1 MKSKII
7 FNDKILNQDDIQF
20 NTIKRAINFGDGFF
34 ETIRIVNGDVL
45 FIESHL
51 KRIFKA
57 LKILKISYSKNFNAE
72 ILKSK
77 IKELLLHNKI
87 DSGGKVK
94 IYFFRSGLGT
104 YLPETNEISF
114 IIECFHLENNLYQL
128 NKKGFLVDIFYDY
141 QKQITNLSVFK
152 TSNSLLYVLASIY
165 ANDNGL
171 NDTLILNEKNCI
183 IESSNSNI
191 FLLLKDSIIT
201 PALNSGCIAG
211 IMRDEIIKII
221 NFLDFK
227 IIERDITL
235 EDLMNSKEI
244 FLTNVISGINWVGGY
259 KETRYYNTLSKKII
273 KELNNKINYQMDL
286 QEN

>member
-7 FNDKILNQDDIQF
+7 FNGKILNQQDIQF
-20 NTIKRAINFGDGFF
+20 NTIKREINFGDGFF

-57 LKILKISYSKNFNAE
+57 LKILKISNSENFNSE
-72 ILKSK
+72 IIKAK
-77 IKELLLHNKI
+77 IKELLLYNKI
-87 DSGGKVK
+87 DSGGRVK

-104 YLPETNEISF
+104 YLPVTNEISF

-141 QKQITNLSVFK
+141 QKQINNLSAFK

-165 ANDNGL
+165 ANDNDL
-171 NDTLILNEKNCI
+171 NDTLILNEKKYI

-191 FLLLKDSIIT
+191 FLFLKDSIIT

-211 IMRDEIIKII
+211 IMREEIIKII
-221 NFLDFK
+221 NFLDIK

-259 KETRYYNTLSKKII
+259 KKTRYYNTLSKKII
-273 KELNNKINYQMDL
+273 KELNNKISYQ
-286 QEN
+286 

>member
-7 FNDKILNQDDIQF
+7 FNGKILNQQDIQF

-57 LKILKISYSKNFNAE
+57 LKILKISNSENFNSE
-72 ILKSK
+72 IIKAK

-87 DSGGKVK
+87 DSGGRVK

-104 YLPETNEISF
+104 YLPVTNEISF

-141 QKQITNLSVFK
+141 QKQINNLSAFK

-165 ANDNGL
+165 ANDNDL
-171 NDTLILNEKNCI
+171 NDTLILNEKKYI

-191 FLLLKDSIIT
+191 FLFLKDSIIT

-211 IMRDEIIKII
+211 IMREEIIKII
-221 NFLDFK
+221 NFLDIK

-259 KETRYYNTLSKKII
+259 KKTRYYNTLSKKII
-273 KELNNKINYQMDL
+273 KELNNKISYQ
-286 QEN
+286 

>member
-7 FNDKILNQDDIQF
+7 FNGKILNQQDIQF

-57 LKILKISYSKNFNAE
+57 LKILKISNSENFNPE
-72 ILKSK
+72 IIKAK
-77 IKELLLHNKI
+77 IKELLLYNKI
-87 DSGGKVK
+87 DSGGRVK

-104 YLPETNEISF
+104 YLPVTNEISF

-141 QKQITNLSVFK
+141 QKQINNLSAFK

-165 ANDNGL
+165 ANDNDL
-171 NDTLILNEKNCI
+171 NDTLILNEKKYI

-191 FLLLKDSIIT
+191 FLFLKDSIIT

-211 IMRDEIIKII
+211 IMREEIIKII
-221 NFLDFK
+221 NFLDIK

-259 KETRYYNTLSKKII
+259 KKTRYYNTLSKKII
-273 KELNNKINYQMDL
+273 KELNNKISYQ
-286 QEN
+286 

>member
-7 FNDKILNQDDIQF
+7 FNGKILNQQDIQF

-57 LKILKISYSKNFNAE
+57 LKILKINYPENFNAE
-72 ILKSK
+72 IIKAK

-87 DSGGKVK
+87 DNGGRVK

-104 YLPETNEISF
+104 YLPITNEISF

-141 QKQITNLSVFK
+141 QKQINNLSAFK

-165 ANDNGL
+165 ANDNDL
-171 NDTLILNEKNCI
+171 NDTLILNEKKYI

-191 FLLLKDSIIT
+191 FLFLKDSIIT

-211 IMRDEIIKII
+211 IMREEIIKII
-221 NFLDFK
+221 NFLDIK

-259 KETRYYNTLSKKII
+259 KKTRYYNTLSKKII
-273 KELNNKINYQMDL
+273 KELNNKISYQ
-286 QEN
+286 

>member
-7 FNDKILNQDDIQF
+7 FNGKILNQQDIQF

-57 LKILKISYSKNFNAE
+57 LKILKINYPENFNAE
-72 ILKSK
+72 IIKAK
-77 IKELLLHNKI
+77 IRELLLHNKI
-87 DSGGKVK
+87 DSGGRVK

-104 YLPETNEISF
+104 YLPVTNEISF

-141 QKQITNLSVFK
+141 QKQINNLSAFK

-165 ANDNGL
+165 ANDNDL
-171 NDTLILNEKNCI
+171 NDTLILNEKKYI

-191 FLLLKDSIIT
+191 FLFLKDSIIT

-211 IMRDEIIKII
+211 IMREEIIKII
-221 NFLDFK
+221 NFLDIK
-227 IIERDITL
+227 IIERDISL

-259 KETRYYNTLSKKII
+259 KKTRYYNTLSKKII
-273 KELNNKINYQMDL
+273 KELNNKISYQ
-286 QEN
+286 

>member
-7 FNDKILNQDDIQF
+7 FNGKILNQQDIQF

-57 LKILKISYSKNFNAE
+57 LKILKISNSENFNSE
-72 ILKSK
+72 IIKAK

-87 DSGGKVK
+87 DSGGRVK

-104 YLPETNEISF
+104 YLPVTNEISF

-141 QKQITNLSVFK
+141 QKQINNLSAFK

-165 ANDNGL
+165 ANDNDL
-171 NDTLILNEKNCI
+171 NDTLILNEKKYI

-191 FLLLKDSIIT
+191 FLFLKDSIIT

-211 IMRDEIIKII
+211 IMREEIIKVI
-221 NFLDFK
+221 NFLDIK

-259 KETRYYNTLSKKII
+259 KKTRYYNTLSKKII
-273 KELNNKINYQMDL
+273 KELNNKISYQ
-286 QEN
+286 

>member
-1 MKSKII
+1 MKNKII
-7 FNDKILNQDDIQF
+7 FNGKILNQQDIQF

-57 LKILKISYSKNFNAE
+57 LKILKISNSENFNSE
-72 ILKSK
+72 IIKAK

-87 DSGGKVK
+87 DSGGRVK

-104 YLPETNEISF
+104 YLPVTNEISF

-141 QKQITNLSVFK
+141 QKQINNLSAFK

-165 ANDNGL
+165 ANDNDL
-171 NDTLILNEKNCI
+171 NDTLILNEKKYI

-191 FLLLKDSIIT
+191 FLFIKDSIIT

-221 NFLDFK
+221 NFLDIK
-227 IIERDITL
+227 IIERDISL

-259 KETRYYNTLSKKII
+259 KKTRYYNTLSKKII
-273 KELNNKINYQMDL
+273 KELNNKISYQ
-286 QEN
+286 

>member
-7 FNDKILNQDDIQF
+7 FNGKILNQQDIQF

-57 LKILKISYSKNFNAE
+57 LKILKISNSENFNAE
-72 ILKSK
+72 IIKAK

-87 DSGGKVK
+87 DSGGRVK

-104 YLPETNEISF
+104 YLPVTNEISF

-141 QKQITNLSVFK
+141 QKQINNLSAFK

-165 ANDNGL
+165 ANDNDL
-171 NDTLILNEKNCI
+171 NDTLILNEKKYI

-191 FLLLKDSIIT
+191 FLFLKDSIIT

-211 IMRDEIIKII
+211 IMREEIIKII
-221 NFLDFK
+221 NFLDIK
-227 IIERDITL
+227 IIERDISL

-259 KETRYYNTLSKKII
+259 KKTRYYNTLSKKII
-273 KELNNKINYQMDL
+273 KELNNKISYQ
-286 QEN
+286 

>member
-7 FNDKILNQDDIQF
+7 FNGKILNQQDIQF

-51 KRIFKA
+51 KRIFKG
-57 LKILKISYSKNFNAE
+57 LKILKISNSENFNAE
-72 ILKSK
+72 IIKAK

-87 DSGGKVK
+87 DSGGRVK

-104 YLPETNEISF
+104 YLPVTNEISF

-141 QKQITNLSVFK
+141 QKQINNLSAFK

-165 ANDNGL
+165 AKDNGL
-171 NDTLILNEKNCI
+171 NDTLILNEKKYI

-191 FLLLKDSIIT
+191 FLFLKDSIIT

-221 NFLDFK
+221 NLLDIK
-227 IIERDITL
+227 IIERDITI
-235 EDLMNSKEI
+235 EDLMNSNEI

-259 KETRYYNTLSKKII
+259 KKTRYYNTLSKKII
-273 KELNNKINYQMDL
+273 KELNNKISYQ
-286 QEN
+286 

>member
-7 FNDKILNQDDIQF
+7 FNGKILNQQDIQF

-57 LKILKISYSKNFNAE
+57 LKILKINYPENFNAE
-72 ILKSK
+72 IIKAK
-77 IKELLLHNKI
+77 IRELLLHNKI
-87 DSGGKVK
+87 DSGGRVK

-104 YLPETNEISF
+104 YLPVTNEISF

-141 QKQITNLSVFK
+141 QKQINNLSAFK

-165 ANDNGL
+165 ANDNDL
-171 NDTLILNEKNCI
+171 NDTLILNEKKYI

-191 FLLLKDSIIT
+191 FLFLKDSIIT

-211 IMRDEIIKII
+211 IMREEIIKII
-221 NFLDFK
+221 NFLDIK

-259 KETRYYNTLSKKII
+259 KKTRYYNTLSKKII
-273 KELNNKINYQMDL
+273 KELNNKISYQ
-286 QEN
+286 

>member
-7 FNDKILNQDDIQF
+7 FNGKILNQQDIQF

-57 LKILKISYSKNFNAE
+57 LKILKINYPENFNAE
-72 ILKSK
+72 IIKAK
-77 IKELLLHNKI
+77 IKELLMHNKI
-87 DSGGKVK
+87 DSGGRVK

-104 YLPETNEISF
+104 YLPVTNEISF

-141 QKQITNLSVFK
+141 QKQINNLSAFK

-165 ANDNGL
+165 ANDNDL
-171 NDTLILNEKNCI
+171 NDTLILNEKKYI

-191 FLLLKDSIIT
+191 FLFLKDSIIT

-211 IMRDEIIKII
+211 IMREEIIKII
-221 NFLDFK
+221 NFLDIK

-259 KETRYYNTLSKKII
+259 KKTRYYNTLSKKII
-273 KELNNKINYQMDL
+273 KELNNKISYQ
-286 QEN
+286 

>member
-7 FNDKILNQDDIQF
+7 FNGKILNQQDIQF

-57 LKILKISYSKNFNAE
+57 LKILKISNSENFNSE
-72 ILKSK
+72 IIKAK

-87 DSGGKVK
+87 DSGGRVK

-104 YLPETNEISF
+104 YLPVTNEISF

-141 QKQITNLSVFK
+141 QKQINNLSAFK

-165 ANDNGL
+165 ANDNDL
-171 NDTLILNEKNCI
+171 NDTLILNEKKYI

-191 FLLLKDSIIT
+191 FLFLKDSIIT

-211 IMRDEIIKII
+211 IMREEIIKII
-221 NFLDFK
+221 NFLDIK
-227 IIERDITL
+227 IIERDISL

-259 KETRYYNTLSKKII
+259 KKTRYYNTLSKKII
-273 KELNNKINYQMDL
+273 KELNNKISYQ
-286 QEN
+286 

>member
-7 FNDKILNQDDIQF
+7 FNGKILNQQDIQF

-57 LKILKISYSKNFNAE
+57 LKILKISNSENFNAE
-72 ILKSK
+72 IIKAK
-77 IKELLLHNKI
+77 IKELLLYNKI
-87 DSGGKVK
+87 DSGGRVK

-104 YLPETNEISF
+104 YLPVTNEISF

-141 QKQITNLSVFK
+141 QKQINNLSAFK

-165 ANDNGL
+165 ANDNDL
-171 NDTLILNEKNCI
+171 NDTLILNEKKYI

-191 FLLLKDSIIT
+191 FLFLKDSIIT

-211 IMRDEIIKII
+211 IMREEIIKII
-221 NFLDFK
+221 NFLDIK
-227 IIERDITL
+227 IIERDISL

-259 KETRYYNTLSKKII
+259 KKTRYYNTLSKKII
-273 KELNNKINYQMDL
+273 KELNNKISYQ
-286 QEN
+286 

>member
-7 FNDKILNQDDIQF
+7 FNGKILNQQDIQF

-34 ETIRIVNGDVL
+34 ETIRIANGDVL

-57 LKILKISYSKNFNAE
+57 LKILKISNSENFNSE
-72 ILKSK
+72 IIKAK
-77 IKELLLHNKI
+77 IKELLLYNKI
-87 DSGGKVK
+87 DNGGRVK

-104 YLPETNEISF
+104 YLPVTNEISF

-141 QKQITNLSVFK
+141 QKQINNLSAFK

-165 ANDNGL
+165 ANDNDL
-171 NDTLILNEKNCI
+171 NDTLILNEKKYI

-191 FLLLKDSIIT
+191 FLFLKDSIIT

-211 IMRDEIIKII
+211 IMREEIIKII
-221 NFLDFK
+221 NFLDIK
-227 IIERDITL
+227 IIERDISL

-259 KETRYYNTLSKKII
+259 KKTRYYNTLSKKII
-273 KELNNKINYQMDL
+273 KELNNKISYQ
-286 QEN
+286 

>member
-7 FNDKILNQDDIQF
+7 FNGKILNQQDIQF

-34 ETIRIVNGDVL
+34 ETIRIVNGDLL

-57 LKILKISYSKNFNAE
+57 LKILKISNSENFNSE
-72 ILKSK
+72 IIKAK

-87 DSGGKVK
+87 DSGGRVK

-104 YLPETNEISF
+104 YLPVTNEISF

-141 QKQITNLSVFK
+141 QKQINNLSAFK

-165 ANDNGL
+165 AKDNGL
-171 NDTLILNEKNCI
+171 NDTLILNEKKYI

-191 FLLLKDSIIT
+191 FLFLKDSIIT

-211 IMRDEIIKII
+211 IMREEIIKII
-221 NFLDFK
+221 NFLDIK

-259 KETRYYNTLSKKII
+259 KKTRYYNTLSKKII
-273 KELNNKINYQMDL
+273 KELNNKISYQ
-286 QEN
+286 

>member
-7 FNDKILNQDDIQF
+7 FNGKILNQQDIQF

-34 ETIRIVNGDVL
+34 ETIRIANGDVL

-57 LKILKISYSKNFNAE
+57 LKILKISNSENFNSE
-72 ILKSK
+72 IIKAK
-77 IKELLLHNKI
+77 IKELLLYNKI
-87 DSGGKVK
+87 DSGGRVK

-104 YLPETNEISF
+104 YLPVTNEISF

-141 QKQITNLSVFK
+141 QKQINNLSAFK

-165 ANDNGL
+165 ANDNDL
-171 NDTLILNEKNCI
+171 NDTLILNEKKYI

-191 FLLLKDSIIT
+191 FLFLKDSIIT

-211 IMRDEIIKII
+211 IMREEIIKII
-221 NFLDFK
+221 NFLDIK

-259 KETRYYNTLSKKII
+259 KKTRYYNTLSKKII
-273 KELNNKINYQMDL
+273 KELNNKISYQ
-286 QEN
+286 

>member
-7 FNDKILNQDDIQF
+7 FNGKILNQQDIQF

-57 LKILKISYSKNFNAE
+57 LKILKISNSENFNAE
-72 ILKSK
+72 IIKTK

-87 DSGGKVK
+87 DSGGRVK

-104 YLPETNEISF
+104 YLPITNEISF

-141 QKQITNLSVFK
+141 QKQINNLSAFK

-165 ANDNGL
+165 ANDNDL
-171 NDTLILNEKNCI
+171 NDTLILNEKKYI

-191 FLLLKDSIIT
+191 FLFLKDSIIT

-211 IMRDEIIKII
+211 IMREEIIKII
-221 NFLDFK
+221 NFLDIK

-259 KETRYYNTLSKKII
+259 KKTRYYNTLSKKII
-273 KELNNKINYQMDL
+273 KELNNKISYQ
-286 QEN
+286 

>member
-7 FNDKILNQDDIQF
+7 FNGKILNQQDIQF

-57 LKILKISYSKNFNAE
+57 LKILKINYPENFNAE
-72 ILKSK
+72 IIKAK
-77 IKELLLHNKI
+77 IRELLLHNKI
-87 DSGGKVK
+87 DSGGRVK

-104 YLPETNEISF
+104 YLPVTNEISF

-141 QKQITNLSVFK
+141 QKQINNLSAFK

-165 ANDNGL
+165 AEDNGL
-171 NDTLILNEKNCI
+171 NDTLILNEKKYI

-191 FLLLKDSIIT
+191 FLFLKDSIIT
-201 PALNSGCIAG
+201 PPLNSGCIAG

-221 NFLDFK
+221 NFLDIK

-244 FLTNVISGINWVGGY
+244 FLTNVISGINWVVGY
-259 KETRYYNTLSKKII
+259 KKTRYYNTLSKKII
-273 KELNNKINYQMDL
+273 KELNNKISYQ
-286 QEN
+286 

>member
-7 FNDKILNQDDIQF
+7 FNGKILNQQDIQF

-34 ETIRIVNGDVL
+34 ETIRIANGDVL

-57 LKILKISYSKNFNAE
+57 LKILKISNSENFNSE
-72 ILKSK
+72 IIKAK

-87 DSGGKVK
+87 DSGGRVK

-104 YLPETNEISF
+104 YLPVTNEISF

-141 QKQITNLSVFK
+141 QKQINNLSAFK

-165 ANDNGL
+165 ANDNDL
-171 NDTLILNEKNCI
+171 NDTLILNEKKYI

-191 FLLLKDSIIT
+191 FLFLKDSIIT

-211 IMRDEIIKII
+211 IMREEIIKII
-221 NFLDFK
+221 NFLDIK
-227 IIERDITL
+227 IIERDISL

-259 KETRYYNTLSKKII
+259 KKTRYYNTLSKKII
-273 KELNNKINYQMDL
+273 KELNNKISYQ
-286 QEN
+286 

>member
-7 FNDKILNQDDIQF
+7 FNGKILNQQDIQF

-57 LKILKISYSKNFNAE
+57 LKILKISNSENFNSE
-72 ILKSK
+72 IIKAK
-77 IKELLLHNKI
+77 IKELLLYNKI
-87 DSGGKVK
+87 DSGGRVK

-104 YLPETNEISF
+104 YLPVTNEISF

-141 QKQITNLSVFK
+141 QKQINNLSAFK

-165 ANDNGL
+165 ANDNDL
-171 NDTLILNEKNCI
+171 NDTLILNEKKYI

-191 FLLLKDSIIT
+191 FLFLKDSIIT

-211 IMRDEIIKII
+211 IMREEIIKII
-221 NFLDFK
+221 NFLDIK
-227 IIERDITL
+227 IIERDISL

-259 KETRYYNTLSKKII
+259 KKTRYYNTLSKKII
-273 KELNNKINYQMDL
+273 KELNNKISYQ
-286 QEN
+286 

>member
-7 FNDKILNQDDIQF
+7 FNGKILNQQDIQF

-57 LKILKISYSKNFNAE
+57 LKILKISNSENFNSE
-72 ILKSK
+72 IIKAK

-87 DSGGKVK
+87 DSGGRVK
-94 IYFFRSGLGT
+94 IYFFRSVLGT
-104 YLPETNEISF
+104 YLPVTNEISF

-141 QKQITNLSVFK
+141 QKQINNLSAFK

-165 ANDNGL
+165 ANDNDL
-171 NDTLILNEKNCI
+171 NDTLILNEKKYI

-191 FLLLKDSIIT
+191 FLFLKDSIIT

-211 IMRDEIIKII
+211 IMREEIIKII
-221 NFLDFK
+221 NFLEIK

-259 KETRYYNTLSKKII
+259 KKTRYYNTLSKKII
-273 KELNNKINYQMDL
+273 KELNNKISYQ
-286 QEN
+286 

>member
-7 FNDKILNQDDIQF
+7 FNGKILNQQDIQF

-51 KRIFKA
+51 KRIFKG
-57 LKILKISYSKNFNAE
+57 LKILKISNSENFNAE
-72 ILKSK
+72 IIKAK

-87 DSGGKVK
+87 DSGGRVK

-104 YLPETNEISF
+104 YLPITNEISF

-141 QKQITNLSVFK
+141 QKQINNLSAFK

-165 ANDNGL
+165 AKDNGL
-171 NDTLILNEKNCI
+171 NDTLILNEKKYI

-191 FLLLKDSIIT
+191 FLFLKDSIIT

-221 NFLDFK
+221 NLLDIK
-227 IIERDITL
+227 IIERDITI
-235 EDLMNSKEI
+235 EDLMNSNEI

-259 KETRYYNTLSKKII
+259 KKTRYYNTLSKKII
-273 KELNNKINYQMDL
+273 KELNNKISYQ
-286 QEN
+286 

>member
-7 FNDKILNQDDIQF
+7 FNGKILNQQDIQF

-57 LKILKISYSKNFNAE
+57 LKILKISNSENFNAE
-72 ILKSK
+72 IIKAK

-87 DSGGKVK
+87 DNGGRVK

-104 YLPETNEISF
+104 YLPITNEISF

-141 QKQITNLSVFK
+141 QKQINNLSAFK

-165 ANDNGL
+165 ANDNDL
-171 NDTLILNEKNCI
+171 NDTLILNEKKYI

-191 FLLLKDSIIT
+191 FLFHKDSIIT

-211 IMRDEIIKII
+211 IMREEIIKII
-221 NFLDFK
+221 NFLDIK

-244 FLTNVISGINWVGGY
+244 S
-259 KETRYYNTLSKKII
+259 
-273 KELNNKINYQMDL
+273 
-286 QEN
+286 

>member
-7 FNDKILNQDDIQF
+7 FNGKILNQQDIQF

-57 LKILKISYSKNFNAE
+57 LKILKISNSENFNAE
-72 ILKSK
+72 IIKAK

-87 DSGGKVK
+87 DSGGRVK

-104 YLPETNEISF
+104 YLPVTNEISF

-141 QKQITNLSVFK
+141 QKQINNLSAFK

-165 ANDNGL
+165 ANDNDL
-171 NDTLILNEKNCI
+171 NDTLILNEKKYI

-191 FLLLKDSIIT
+191 FLFLKDSIIT

-211 IMRDEIIKII
+211 IMREEIIKII
-221 NFLDFK
+221 NFLDIK

-259 KETRYYNTLSKKII
+259 KKTRYYNTLSKKII
-273 KELNNKINYQMDL
+273 KELNNKISYQ
-286 QEN
+286 

>member
-7 FNDKILNQDDIQF
+7 FNGKILNQQDIQF

-57 LKILKISYSKNFNAE
+57 LKILKISNSENFNSE
-72 ILKSK
+72 IIKAK
-77 IKELLLHNKI
+77 IKELLLYNKI
-87 DSGGKVK
+87 DSGGRVK

-104 YLPETNEISF
+104 YLPVTNEISF

-141 QKQITNLSVFK
+141 QKQINNLSAFK

-165 ANDNGL
+165 ANDNNL
-171 NDTLILNEKNCI
+171 NDTLILNEKKYI

-191 FLLLKDSIIT
+191 FLFLKDSIIT

-221 NFLDFK
+221 NFLDIK
-227 IIERDITL
+227 IIERDITI

-259 KETRYYNTLSKKII
+259 KKTRYYNTLSKKII
-273 KELNNKINYQMDL
+273 KELNNKISYQ
-286 QEN
+286 

>member
-7 FNDKILNQDDIQF
+7 FNGKILNQQDIQF

-57 LKILKISYSKNFNAE
+57 LKILKISNSENFNSE
-72 ILKSK
+72 IINAK
-77 IKELLLHNKI
+77 IKELLLYNKI
-87 DSGGKVK
+87 DSGGRVK

-104 YLPETNEISF
+104 YLPVTNEISF

-141 QKQITNLSVFK
+141 QKQINNLSAFK

-165 ANDNGL
+165 ANDNDL
-171 NDTLILNEKNCI
+171 NDTLILNEKKYI

-191 FLLLKDSIIT
+191 FLFLKDSIIT

-211 IMRDEIIKII
+211 IMREEIIKII
-221 NFLDFK
+221 NFLDIK

-259 KETRYYNTLSKKII
+259 KKTRYYNTLSKKII
-273 KELNNKINYQMDL
+273 KELNNKISYQ
-286 QEN
+286 

>member
-7 FNDKILNQDDIQF
+7 FNGKILNQQDIQF

-34 ETIRIVNGDVL
+34 ETIRIANGDVL

-57 LKILKISYSKNFNAE
+57 LKILKISNSENFNSE
-72 ILKSK
+72 IIKAK

-87 DSGGKVK
+87 DSGGRVK

-104 YLPETNEISF
+104 YLPVTNEISF

-141 QKQITNLSVFK
+141 QKQINNLSAFK

-165 ANDNGL
+165 ANDNDL
-171 NDTLILNEKNCI
+171 NDTLILNEKKYI

-191 FLLLKDSIIT
+191 FLFLKDSIIT

-211 IMRDEIIKII
+211 IMREEIIKII
-221 NFLDFK
+221 NFLDIK

-259 KETRYYNTLSKKII
+259 KKTRYYNTLSKKII
-273 KELNNKINYQMDL
+273 KELNNKISYQ
-286 QEN
+286 

>member
-7 FNDKILNQDDIQF
+7 FNGKILNQQDIQF

-57 LKILKISYSKNFNAE
+57 LKILKISNSENFNSE
-72 ILKSK
+72 IIKAK
-77 IKELLLHNKI
+77 IKELLLYNKI
-87 DSGGKVK
+87 DSGGRVK

-104 YLPETNEISF
+104 YLPVTNEISF

-141 QKQITNLSVFK
+141 QKQINNLSAFK

-165 ANDNGL
+165 ANDNDL
-171 NDTLILNEKNCI
+171 NDTLILNEKKYI

-191 FLLLKDSIIT
+191 FLFLKDSIIT

-211 IMRDEIIKII
+211 IMREEIIKII
-221 NFLDFK
+221 NFLDIK

-259 KETRYYNTLSKKII
+259 KKTRYYNTLSKKII
-273 KELNNKINYQMDL
+273 KELNNKISYQ
-286 QEN
+286 

>member
-7 FNDKILNQDDIQF
+7 FNGKILNQQDIQF

-34 ETIRIVNGDVL
+34 ETIRIANGDVL

-57 LKILKISYSKNFNAE
+57 LKILKISNSENFNSE
-72 ILKSK
+72 IIKAK
-77 IKELLLHNKI
+77 IKELLLYNKI
-87 DSGGKVK
+87 DNGGRVK

-104 YLPETNEISF
+104 YLPVTNEISF

-141 QKQITNLSVFK
+141 QKQINNLSAFK

-165 ANDNGL
+165 ANDNDL
-171 NDTLILNEKNCI
+171 NDTLILNEKKYI

-191 FLLLKDSIIT
+191 FLFLKDSIIT

-211 IMRDEIIKII
+211 IMREEIIKII
-221 NFLDFK
+221 NFLDIK

-259 KETRYYNTLSKKII
+259 KKTRYYNTLSKKII
-273 KELNNKINYQMDL
+273 KELNNKISYQ
-286 QEN
+286 

>member
-7 FNDKILNQDDIQF
+7 FNGKILNQQDIQF

-34 ETIRIVNGDVL
+34 ETIRIANGDVL

-57 LKILKISYSKNFNAE
+57 LKILKISNSENFNSE
-72 ILKSK
+72 IIKAK

-87 DSGGKVK
+87 DSGGRVK

-104 YLPETNEISF
+104 YLPVTNEISF

-141 QKQITNLSVFK
+141 QKQINNLSAFK

-165 ANDNGL
+165 ANDNDL
-171 NDTLILNEKNCI
+171 NDTLILNEKKYI

-191 FLLLKDSIIT
+191 FLFLKDSIIT

-211 IMRDEIIKII
+211 IMREEIIKII
-221 NFLDFK
+221 NFLEIK

-259 KETRYYNTLSKKII
+259 KKTRYYNTLSKKII
-273 KELNNKINYQMDL
+273 KELNNKISYQ
-286 QEN
+286 

>member
-7 FNDKILNQDDIQF
+7 FNGKILNQQDIQF

-34 ETIRIVNGDVL
+34 ETIRIVNGDLL

-57 LKILKISYSKNFNAE
+57 LKILKISNSENFNSE
-72 ILKSK
+72 IIKAK

-87 DSGGKVK
+87 DSGGRVK

-104 YLPETNEISF
+104 YLPVTNEISF

-141 QKQITNLSVFK
+141 QKQINNLSAFK

-165 ANDNGL
+165 ANDNDL
-171 NDTLILNEKNCI
+171 NDTLILNEKKYI

-191 FLLLKDSIIT
+191 FLFLKDSIIT

-211 IMRDEIIKII
+211 IMREEIIKII
-221 NFLDFK
+221 NFLDIK

-259 KETRYYNTLSKKII
+259 KKTRYYNTLSKKII
-273 KELNNKINYQMDL
+273 KELNNKISYQ
-286 QEN
+286 

>member
-7 FNDKILNQDDIQF
+7 FNGKILNQQDIQF

-57 LKILKISYSKNFNAE
+57 LKILKISNSENFNAE
-72 ILKSK
+72 IIKAK

-87 DSGGKVK
+87 DSGGRVK

-104 YLPETNEISF
+104 YLPVTNEISF

-141 QKQITNLSVFK
+141 QKQKNNLSAFK

-165 ANDNGL
+165 AKDNGL
-171 NDTLILNEKNCI
+171 NDTLILNEKKYI

-221 NFLDFK
+221 NFLDIK

-259 KETRYYNTLSKKII
+259 KKTRYYNTLSKKII
-273 KELNNKINYQMDL
+273 KELNNKISYQ
-286 QEN
+286 